1 MMATKLPL
9 NIQKGGRWTRAQ
21 IMEVSSN
28 GRNVTMRELGCE
40 SFQMNT
46 AGQDTTS
53 GLPTLREAI
62 HRIFPTLV
70 RLSQITE
77 DPDFKNNAEREER
90 TENRKQ
96 IRWAQALHSLRA
108 QPKELEEANPTSRGD
123 SNISDPELTD
133 LKNGEHAFLATR
145 PKLIQLDVEN

>member
-53 GLPTLREAI
+53 GLPALREAI
-62 HRIFPTLV
+62 Q

-77 DPDFKNNAEREER
+77 DPDFKNNVEREER
-90 TENRKQ
+90 KENRKQ
-96 IRWAQALHSLRA
+96 IRWAQALHSL
-108 QPKELEEANPTSRGD
+108 
-123 SNISDPELTD
+123 
-133 LKNGEHAFLATR
+133 
-145 PKLIQLDVEN
+145 

>member
-1 MMATKLPL
+1 MMASKLPV
-9 NIQKGGRWTRAQ
+9 NIQKGGLWTRAQ

-28 GRNVTMRELGCE
+28 RRNVTMRELGGV

-62 HRIFPTLV
+62 QRTFPTLV
-70 RLSQITE
+70 RLSEITE
-77 DPDFKNNAEREER
+77 DSDFTNNAEREER
-90 TENRKQ
+90 KENRKQ

-108 QPKELEEANPTSRGD
+108 
-123 SNISDPELTD
+123 
-133 LKNGEHAFLATR
+133 
-145 PKLIQLDVEN
+145 